1 MYSDDIELLCVW
13 ISWDEQAFVHLL
25 REGDGYAT
33 SPSLP
38 GSNDMIALSV
48 APHKVR
54 ICLWQMYE
62 GRNVG
67 VRDGQGESSLKPKGI
82 SCATLPGRM

>member
-1 MYSDDIELLCVW
+1 MYRDDIELLCVW
-13 ISWDEQAFVHLL
+13 ISWDEPTFAHILQG
-25 REGDGYAT
+25 GDGYAT

-48 APHKVR
+48 APLKVR

-67 VRDGQGESSLKPKGI
+67 VRDRQGEFSWF
-82 SCATLPGRM
+82 M